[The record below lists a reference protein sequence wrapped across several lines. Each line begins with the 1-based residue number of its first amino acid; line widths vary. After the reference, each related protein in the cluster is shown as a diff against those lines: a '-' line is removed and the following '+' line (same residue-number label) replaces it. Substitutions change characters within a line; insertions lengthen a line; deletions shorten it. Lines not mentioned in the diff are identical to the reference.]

1 MNHVKNNDNNLNPD
15 VKKIKQKEQY
25 DDSTRSNLPKN
36 DFSFEAHKE
45 E

>member
-1 MNHVKNNDNNLNPD
+1 MNTVKDYNYNLNPD
-15 VKKIKQKEQY
+15 VTKKKQKEQY

>member
-1 MNHVKNNDNNLNPD
+1 MNTVKDNNLNPD
-15 VKKIKQKEQY
+15 VTKKKQKEQY